1 MKNPPILMISSDFV
15 SQTMWSYFHFHLHIL
30 NPIYFFHYIGGYG
43 QFAALKT
50 YNRDL
55 KTLIAIGG
63 WNEGSKRFSPLVADP
78 KRRRTFIRSAIRFLR
93 QYNFDGLGMSYTIKV
108 TKS

>member
-1 MKNPPILMISSDFV
+1 MFSVKKVSFACMNSRKNCTYVVLIL
-15 SQTMWSYFHFHLHIL
+15 
-30 NPIYFFHYIGGYG
+30 FFAPFFLPGGYG

-93 QYNFDGLGMSYTIKV
+93 QYNFDGLGT
-108 TKS
+108 

>member
-1 MKNPPILMISSDFV
+1 MDEESTYLNDFFRFC
-15 SQTMWSYFHFHLHIL
+15 SANSYFHFHLQIL